1 MAKTTK
7 RKFGTDEAQAT
18 LSSQTVLA
26 AQSDDPT
33 DKYTPLPKPPLFTPN
48 SDTVNFANVKA
59 GQYDPASFYAA
70 LTGNDSVLLPADQAK
85 ANALGY
91 DATQIFHGG
100 SGNDAVTGGALND
113 FVFGDT
119 GNDTLRGA
127 AGNDGLAGGS
137 GNDQLYGGTGNDIIV
152 TGIGIDYV
160 EGGSGNDFITAK
172 DTDDG
177 LMPPGASAPAPFGLG
192 TIYYDVILGGD
203 GDDMILATNSD
214 GVDGGNGNDTIT
226 LNADIVDDAG
236 WAVGEDGNDTIT
248 GSTGDDLILTGVDWL
263 FWPMDAWNPANKA
276 AHGGFTDVVNSGE
289 GNDYVVTMMYCNA
302 TVDTGKGHDQV
313 SVHGLLDIV
322 STGDGND
329 YLYLTGGACKADLGR
344 GDDGVSLTRAAYDNP
359 NHSEINL
366 GLGNDHIQV
375 NTDEWKTNGD
385 KQAMDEAPL
394 FLDFTLGE
402 DVIDHIW
409 ATNLDDASQSL
420 DADNFKCINIV
431 GGSALIY
438 DDPIG
443 TQHDFVVARFQGV
456 SAQALQ
462 ADIDQN
468 TVFL

>member
-1 MAKTTK
+1 
-7 RKFGTDEAQAT
+7 
-18 LSSQTVLA
+18 
-26 AQSDDPT
+26 
-33 DKYTPLPKPPLFTPN
+33 LFTPN

-59 GQYDPASFYAA
+59 GQYDPASFHAA

-100 SGNDAVTGGALND
+100 AGNDAVTGGALND

-359 NHSEINL
+359 NHSEITL

>member
-1 MAKTTK
+1 
-7 RKFGTDEAQAT
+7 
-18 LSSQTVLA
+18 
-26 AQSDDPT
+26 
-33 DKYTPLPKPPLFTPN
+33 
-48 SDTVNFANVKA
+48 
-59 GQYDPASFYAA
+59 
-70 LTGNDSVLLPADQAK
+70 
-85 ANALGY
+85 
-91 DATQIFHGG
+91 
-100 SGNDAVTGGALND
+100 
-113 FVFGDT
+113 
-119 GNDTLRGA
+119 
-127 AGNDGLAGGS
+127 
-137 GNDQLYGGTGNDIIV
+137 
-152 TGIGIDYV
+152 
-160 EGGSGNDFITAK
+160 
-172 DTDDG
+172 
-177 LMPPGASAPAPFGLG
+177 
-192 TIYYDVILGGD
+192 
-203 GDDMILATNSD
+203 
-214 GVDGGNGNDTIT
+214 
-226 LNADIVDDAG
+226 
-236 WAVGEDGNDTIT
+236 
-248 GSTGDDLILTGVDWL
+248 
-263 FWPMDAWNPANKA
+263 
-276 AHGGFTDVVNSGE
+276 
-289 GNDYVVTMMYCNA
+289 MMYCNA

-359 NHSEINL
+359 NHSEITL